1 MRAADRGSCSL
12 HDSLLSNLSEA
23 SLLDPF
29 WKTLLTLAVARWCH
43 FTRSK
48 CCTKTLLVSRTR
60 THAGSFPLLLSWPG
74 GKEKG
79 GQRAA
84 AKRTQ
89 PSATCLGSPVA
100 ANVVE
105 PSDPDLDGNHCK
117 HFPTRS
123 VEEAASE
130 RASDLAGAS
139 RWGSFAD
146 CK

>member
-1 MRAADRGSCSL
+1 MCVLLTEAPVLSRTLCSPTCRRPVCL
-12 HDSLLSNLSEA
+12 T
-23 SLLDPF
+23 PGGVKF
-29 WKTLLTLAVARWCH
+29 WKTLLTLAAARWCH
-43 FTRSK
+43 FIRGK
-48 CCTKTLLVSRTR
+48 CCTKTPLVSRTR
-60 THAGSFPLLLSWPG
+60 THTESYPLLLSWPG

-89 PSATCLGSPVA
+89 PNATCLGSPVA

-117 HFPTRS
+117 HFPTRP

-130 RASDLAGAS
+130 RAS
-139 RWGSFAD
+139 
-146 CK
+146 